1 MLIAGL
7 TGSIAMGKSTIATM
21 LNELGFPVFDADA
34 AVWDDYAAEGAQVI
48 EATFPGVV
56 VDGVVDRERLGARV
70 LSDDAAIRRLEAI
83 VHPAV
88 GERRAKFLEA
98 ARASGR
104 RMAVLD
110 IPLLFETGGEKRVDL
125 VIVVSAKPEQQRA
138 RALARPGMTEDKF
151 EAILARQTPDD
162 EKRRRAQV
170 VIDTSGTLEDSRA
183 QVERLARALATAPE
197 GTNPFA

>member
-34 AVWDDYAAEGAQVI
+34 AVRDYYAAEGAQVI

-197 GTNPFA
+197 GTNPVA

>member
-34 AVWDDYAAEGAQVI
+34 AVRDYYAAEGAQVI

-83 VHPAV
+83 VPPAV

>member
-34 AVWDDYAAEGAQVI
+34 AVRDYYAAEGAQVI
-48 EATFPGVV
+48 EAMFPGVV

-138 RALARPGMTEDKF
+138 RALARPGMTEDQF

>member
-1 MLIAGL
+1 M
-7 TGSIAMGKSTIATM
+7 
-21 LNELGFPVFDADA
+21 
-34 AVWDDYAAEGAQVI
+34 
-48 EATFPGVV
+48 
-56 VDGVVDRERLGARV
+56 

-104 RMAVLD
+104 RMAVLES
-110 IPLLFETGGEKRVDL
+110 PLLFETGGEKRVDL

>member
-1 MLIAGL
+1 
-7 TGSIAMGKSTIATM
+7 
-21 LNELGFPVFDADA
+21 
-34 AVWDDYAAEGAQVI
+34 
-48 EATFPGVV
+48 
-56 VDGVVDRERLGARV
+56 
-70 LSDDAAIRRLEAI
+70 
-83 VHPAV
+83 
-88 GERRAKFLEA
+88 
-98 ARASGR
+98 
-104 RMAVLD
+104 MAVLD

>member
-34 AVWDDYAAEGAQVI
+34 AVRDYYAAEGAQVI
-48 EATFPGVV
+48 EAMFPGVV

>member
-34 AVWDDYAAEGAQVI
+34 AVRDYYAAEGAQVI